1 MKILI
6 TTNDITI
13 GGGVERVVCNLA
25 NTFDESGFDVE
36 ILSFYHK
43 NDKCPYTLNP
53 NIVLSFF
60 PNTLNVHTKHPL
72 KRLFNKTIY
81 RFFVAYKMKQMFKD
95 KDIIL
100 YNCYFFPYFKNKN
113 TRYFKIHHQVFKR
126 SWTYKNKLFDSNII
140 LTSKQLALWQSKI
153 KNVQIIP
160 NFLTQI
166 PNKNADLSQKIVL
179 SIGRMSKGDEKR
191 FTSLIEIWRLI
202 QQDKSF
208 QEWQLHIV
216 GEGEGKQE
224 LEQRICKQN
233 LQDSIILKP
242 FTKEIEKEYLNAS
255 IYAMTSKYEGFG
267 MVLLEASSYGIPC
280 ISFDILTGPSDII
293 EEGKSGFLV
302 ADNDLSAYATKL
314 KLLMHDETL
323 RQTFGKRAKEIA
335 KEKFSKEKIMQQ
347 WDALFYNGIVNC
359 DSTKAC

>member
-1 MKILI
+1 MESSMKILI
-6 TTNDITI
+6 TANDITI

-25 NTFDESGFDVE
+25 NVFDTLGFQVE
-36 ILSFYHK
+36 ILSFYHT
-43 NDKCPYTLNP
+43 NENLPYPLNP
-53 NIVLSFF
+53 NVQLTFF
-60 PNTLNVHTKHPL
+60 PNTLDIHTKQPL

-81 RFFVAYKMKQMFKD
+81 RLFVAYKMKQMFKD

-113 TRYFKIHHQVFKR
+113 TQYFKIHHQVFKR

-166 PNKNADLSQKIVL
+166 PDTNTNLSQKVIL

-202 QQDKSF
+202 QQDKSL
-208 QEWQLHIV
+208 QEWKLHIV

-224 LEQRICKQN
+224 LEQLICKQN

-255 IYAMTSKYEGFG
+255 IYTMTSKYEGFG
-267 MVLLEASSYGIPC
+267 MVLLEASSYGVPC
-280 ISFDILTGPSDII
+280 ISFDILAGPSDII
-293 EEGKSGFLV
+293 EDGKSGFLV
-302 ADNDLSAYATKL
+302 ADNNLSAYALKL
-314 KLLMHDETL
+314 KLLMYDETL
-323 RQTFGKRAKEIA
+323 RQTFGKRAKEIT

-347 WDALFYNGIVNC
+347 WNTLFN
-359 DSTKAC
+359 SK

>member
-6 TTNDITI
+6 TANDITI

-25 NTFDESGFDVE
+25 NAFDESGFDVE
-36 ILSFYHK
+36 ILSFYKK

-81 RFFVAYKMKQMFKD
+81 RFFVAHKMKQMFKD

-113 TRYFKIHHQVFKR
+113 TRYFKIKHSYFKNTYTIKDKVFDA
-126 SWTYKNKLFDSNII
+126 LI
-140 LTSKQLALWQSKI
+140 LISSKEIELWQQKFQNI
-153 KNVQIIP
+153 FLIP
-160 NFLTQI
+160 NFIPSI
-166 PNKNADLSQKIVL
+166 PNENANLNSKIILSV
-179 SIGRMSKGDEKR
+179 GRMTKDDQKR
-191 FTSLIEIWRLI
+191 FLRLIEIWRLI
-202 QQDKSF
+202 QQDKSL
-208 QEWQLHIV
+208 QEWKLHIV

-224 LEQRICKQN
+224 LEQLICKQN

-255 IYAMTSKYEGFG
+255 IYTMTSKYEGLPT
-267 MVLLEASSYGIPC
+267 VLLEASSYGVPC

-293 EEGKSGFLV
+293 EEGKSGFLI
-302 ADNDLSAYATKL
+302 ADNDLQTYALKL
-314 KLLMHDETL
+314 KLLMHNETL
-323 RQTFGKRAKEIA
+323 RQTFGKRAKEIS

-347 WDALFYNGIVNC
+347 WNALFRNGIVNC
-359 DSTKAC
+359 DSTL

>member
-1 MKILI
+1 MESSMKILI
-6 TTNDITI
+6 TANDITI

-25 NTFDESGFDVE
+25 NAFDESGFDVE
-36 ILSFYHK
+36 ILSFYRA
-43 NDKCPYTLNP
+43 NTTLPFSLNP
-53 NIVLSFF
+53 NVKLSFF
-60 PNTLNVHTKHPL
+60 PNTHDIHTKQPL

-113 TRYFKIHHQVFKR
+113 TRYFKIKHLYFKN
-126 SWTYKNKLFDSNII
+126 TYTIKDKLFDALILISSKEIELWRQKFQNIF
-140 LTSKQLALWQSKI
+140 L
-153 KNVQIIP
+153 IP
-160 NFLTQI
+160 NFI
-166 PNKNADLSQKIVL
+166 PSIPDKNANLNSKIILSV
-179 SIGRMSKGDEKR
+179 GRMSKDDQKGFLR
-191 FTSLIEIWRLI
+191 LIEIWQLI
-202 QQDKSF
+202 QQDQIF

-224 LEQRICKQN
+224 LEQLICKQN

-302 ADNDLSAYATKL
+302 ADNDLSAYALKL

-347 WDALFYNGIVNC
+347 WNTLLN
-359 DSTKAC
+359 SK